1 MNKQVTF
8 GHILSFLAIIVIP
21 LLIWGFRVESGL
33 GQTRNNTEDI
43 IELKKDSK
51 LTNIIMQKNHI
62 EVMKGLHNIELQ
74 VKDKK
79 DRE

>member
-8 GHILSFLAIIVIP
+8 GHILTILSIIIIP
-21 LLIWGFRVESGL
+21 LFIWGINVQVQLKQVEDNS
-33 GQTRNNTEDI
+33 EDI

-62 EVMKGLHNIELQ
+62 EVMKQLHNIELQ
-74 VKDKK
+74 VKDKE

>member
-33 GQTRNNTEDI
+33 SDIKNNSIDI
-43 IELKKDSK
+43 IELKKDSR

-79 DRE
+79 DR

>member
-21 LLIWGFRVESGL
+21 LLVWGFRVESGL
-33 GQTRNNTEDI
+33 NEVQHNSVDI
-43 IELKKDSK
+43 KILKEESK
-51 LTNIIMQKNHI
+51 VTNIIIQKNHV
-62 EVMKGLHNIELQ
+62 EVMKQFTDVKLQ
-74 VKDKK
+74 IKDKK

>member
-1 MNKQVTF
+1 MNKTVTF
-8 GHILSFLAIIVIP
+8 GHILTILAIIIIP
-21 LLIWGFRVESGL
+21 LFIWGINVEVKLEQVNDNS
-33 GQTRNNTEDI
+33 EDI

-62 EVMKGLHNIELQ
+62 EVMKQLHNIELQ

-79 DRE
+79 DR